1 MEFETFSLIEKRE
14 EVKKKNKTHR
24 ASQTAA
30 VAGTNDNNPISC
42 TAEVH

>member
-14 EVKKKNKTHR
+14 IRGKNTVS

-30 VAGTNDNNPISC
+30 VGGMNDNNPVSC
-42 TAEVH
+42 TGEVH

>member
-14 EVKKKNKTHR
+14 EVKKKKYC